1 MKIML
6 QKCINNKSSII
17 IQIFKNVLLHISKLN
32 KFPVIQCNFKISYN
46 TVVIWRMRYY
56 SNTINIHSGVTYCTK
71 YLDFFLVSK
80 INFILSQHILFHWLL
95 VTFKIEYQF
104 LLFLP
109 MTEKTP
115 EERDCKKELK
125 LTLKLLVRDFLSQ
138 GQKQVIAL
146 LHALTNWIFS
156 PWTHKTISHRGAYW
170 ITVDSSQ
177 YFKANH
183 WKRCV
188 PVIRVIPESHM
199 QLFEQRTRSSNR
211 QPAQP
216 VLLPPLLRKKS
227 NNVTNP
233 LTSARWL

>member
-56 SNTINIHSGVTYCTK
+56 SNTINIHSGVTYFTK
-71 YLDFFLVSK
+71 YLDLLFVSK

-95 VTFKIEYQF
+95 VTFKTEYQF

-115 EERDCKKELK
+115 EERDCKKKLK
-125 LTLKLLVRDFLSQ
+125 LTLKLLVKDFLSQ

-146 LHALTNWIFS
+146 YYMH
-156 PWTHKTISHRGAYW
+156 
-170 ITVDSSQ
+170 
-177 YFKANH
+177 
-183 WKRCV
+183 
-188 PVIRVIPESHM
+188 
-199 QLFEQRTRSSNR
+199 
-211 QPAQP
+211 
-216 VLLPPLLRKKS
+216 
-227 NNVTNP
+227 
-233 LTSARWL
+233 